1 MNKNL
6 LSAIIFG
13 IILTGCHQMKKAID
27 KAINTKK
34 LYESEAFS
42 VYSDSV
48 VQDSFVAKAI
58 SREEIVSNYVSP
70 GIKKSPV
77 IKFKFSINGAD
88 NSAPVGKDNVI
99 VSTNDTGSYE
109 TPVIKFGHQY
119 VDTTSVSPNDYLKKD
134 VKVTF
139 RVDMTDI
146 LKSFKQK
153 GYYQSFDGKKIY
165 KNDFQ
170 GVFVAGNVSPLTW
183 DWNNLYSHKELQLTD
198 SNHDG
203 IYQTTLVLNQN
214 PEENKTAN
222 SWKLSKD
229 ISAFP
234 QYQSD
239 DMLPDALYNLALEEM
254 QNAIEPD
261 STFRTGKEWAGVWTR
276 DISYSIILS
285 MGILQPKVAMISLK
299 KKVKNGKIIQDTG
312 TGGAYPIS
320 TDREIWSVAAWEVYK
335 VTGDKDWLQYADT
348 VVKNSIN
355 QDLHN
360 IYDPETG
367 MVKGE
372 SSFLDWREET
382 YPTWMQPADI
392 YESECLG
399 TNAVHYEA
407 NIVLS
412 KMEAELG
419 NNGEAKKYSDVA
431 EKIKNGVNQY
441 LWQDDKGY
449 FGQYLYG
456 RNFKIL
462 SPKSEALGEALSIYF
477 NVADNR
483 ERQKSIVANTPVTPF
498 GISCIYP
505 QIPGI
510 PPYHNDAVWPF
521 VESYWALASA
531 KAGNEQSVVR
541 AICSVYRPAALFLT
555 NKENFVASDGDY
567 AGTQINSSN
576 MLWSL
581 SGNLSLVYR
590 ILFGIHYN
598 TDNLSFSPYVPK
610 VFGGNRSLK
619 NFKYRNSVL
628 NIELSGFGNI
638 ITAFL
643 IDGRE
648 SSDYSVP
655 SNLTGTHEI
664 KIVLGNLD
672 LPIEKVNDVKD
683 NFSPQM
689 PGVTYANQKLVW
701 KDTSKNITS
710 FKLIK
715 NGNQVQKNSDTS
727 FAIAPEEYGNYQL
740 IAVASNKTESFASE
754 PLQVFP
760 KQDQQIVQ
768 LEKFAHKSQ
777 KPYKGFSGNGF
788 IEISKTVNTKVD
800 FTFSLKEDGTYI
812 LDVRYAN
819 GNGPIN
825 TENKCAFRTIT
836 IDSTTTGTL
845 VFPQRGKDEWSN
857 WGFSNSLKLS
867 LTKGLHH
874 ATLTFDPWNENMNGD
889 INQAMLDY
897 VRLTRYGNR
906 Q

>member
-1 MNKNL
+1 MNKNIFP
-6 LSAIIFG
+6 AIIIG
-13 IILTGCHQMKKAID
+13 IILTGCHQMKRAIN
-27 KAINTKK
+27 KAINTKTF
-34 LYESEAFS
+34 YESNEFS
-42 VYSDSV
+42 VYADSV

-77 IKFKFSINGAD
+77 VKFKFSINGAD
-88 NSAPVGKDNVI
+88 NSAPAGKDNVI
-99 VSTNDTGSYE
+99 VCVGDTGVYT
-109 TPVIKFGHQY
+109 TPVIKFGSQY
-119 VDTTSVSPNDYLKKD
+119 IDSTKVSPNDYLQKD
-134 VKVTF
+134 VKVKL
-139 RVDMTDI
+139 RVDMTDV
-146 LKSFKQK
+146 LNSFRKK
-153 GYYQSFDGKKIY
+153 GYYQTFDGKKIF
-165 KNDFQ
+165 KNDFH
-170 GVFVAGNVSPLTW
+170 GVFVAGNVDPLTW
-183 DWNNLYSHKELQLTD
+183 DWNNLYSHKELELSD

-203 IYQTTLVLNQN
+203 IYETTLTLN
-214 PEENKTAN
+214 PHPDENKTAN

-234 QYQSD
+234 QYRSD

-320 TDREIWSVAAWEVYK
+320 TDREIWAVAAWEVYK
-335 VTGDKDWLQYADT
+335 VTGDKDWLYYAYT

-355 QDLHN
+355 DDLHN
-360 IYDPETG
+360 IYDEQTG
-367 MVKGE
+367 MAKGE

-399 TNAVHYEA
+399 TNAVHFEA
-407 NIVLS
+407 NTVLS
-412 KMEAELG
+412 EMAAELG
-419 NNGEAKKYSDVA
+419 NKEDAKKYSDVA
-431 EKIKNGVNQY
+431 AKIKKGVNQY

-449 FGQYLYG
+449 YGQYLYG

-477 NVADNR
+477 DVADNH
-483 ERQKSIVANTPVTPF
+483 ERQQKIVANTPVTPF

-531 KAGNEQSVVR
+531 KAGNERSVVR
-541 AICSVYRPAALFLT
+541 SICSVYRPAALFLT
-555 NKENFVASDGDY
+555 NKENFVASNGDY

-581 SGNLSLVYR
+581 SGNISLIYR
-590 ILFGIHYN
+590 ILFGIHYD
-598 TDNLSFSPYVPK
+598 TDSLSFSPYVPK
-610 VFGGNRSLK
+610 VFAGKRTLN
-619 NFKYRNSVL
+619 NFKYRNAVL
-628 NIELSGFGNI
+628 NIELNGYGNI
-638 ITAFL
+638 ITAYL
-643 IDGRE
+643 IDGKE
-648 SSDYSVP
+648 SSNYSIP
-655 SNLTGTHEI
+655 STLTGTHDI

-672 LPIEKVNDVKD
+672 LPIDKVNDVKD
-683 NFSPQM
+683 VFSPQM
-689 PGVTYANQKLVW
+689 PMVSFEKGKLSW
-701 KDTSKNITS
+701 QDTSKNINS
-710 FKLIK
+710 FKVLK
-715 NGNQVQKNSDTS
+715 NGEIFKTTSDT
-727 FAIAPEEYGNYQL
+727 AVNITPAEYGNYQV
-740 IAVASNKTESFASE
+740 IAVGDNKIESFASE
-754 PLQVFP
+754 PLQVYP
-760 KQDQQIVQ
+760 KSNEQIIQ
-768 LEKFAHKSQ
+768 LEKFAPKAN

-788 IEISKTVNTKVD
+788 IEVSKTANTKLN
-800 FTFSLKEDGTYI
+800 FTINIQQDGTYI

-857 WGFSNSLKLS
+857 WGYSNSLKLS

-874 ATLTFDPWNENMNGD
+874 VSITFEPWSENMNGD

-897 VRLTRYGNR
+897 VRLIKI
-906 Q
+906 

>member
-6 LSAIIFG
+6 FTAIVFG
-13 IILTGCHQMKKAID
+13 IILTGCHNMKSE
-27 KAINTKK
+27 INKVIHRKTI
-34 LYESEAFS
+34 YESDQFS
-42 VYSDSV
+42 VYGDSM
-48 VQDSFVAKAI
+48 VQGSFTAKAI
-58 SREEIVSNYVSP
+58 SRNEIVSNYISP
-70 GIKKSPV
+70 GAKKSPV
-77 IKFKFSINGAD
+77 VQFKFSINGAD
-88 NSAPVGKDNVI
+88 NSAPAGKDNLI
-99 VSTNDTGSYE
+99 VCIGDSSVYSM
-109 TPVIKFGHQY
+109 PAIKFGQQY
-119 VDTTSVSPNDYLKKD
+119 VDSTKFSPNDFLKKD
-134 VKVTF
+134 VKVKL

-146 LKSFKQK
+146 LKSFKEK
-153 GYYQSFDGKKIY
+153 GYYQTFDGKKIY
-165 KNDFQ
+165 KRDFH
-170 GVFVAGNVSPLTW
+170 GVFVAGNVAPLTW
-183 DWNNLYSHKELQLTD
+183 DWNNLYSHKDLQLSD

-203 IYQTTLVLNQN
+203 IYEITLTLNQN
-214 PEENKTAN
+214 PDENKTAN

-285 MGILQPKVAMISLK
+285 MGILQPQVAMISLK

-320 TDREIWSVAAWEVYK
+320 TDREIWAVAAWEVYK
-335 VTGDKDWLQYADT
+335 VTGDKNWLNYAYN

-355 QDLHN
+355 DDLHN

-392 YESECLG
+392 FESECLG

-407 NIVLS
+407 NTVLS
-412 KMEAELG
+412 EMAAELG
-419 NNGEAKKYSDVA
+419 NKEDEKKYRDVA
-431 EKIKNGVNQY
+431 AGIKKGVNQY
-441 LWQDDKGY
+441 LWQQDKGY

-456 RNFKIL
+456 RNFKSL

-477 NVADNR
+477 GVADN
-483 ERQKSIVANTPVTPF
+483 EEKEKSIVENTPVTPF

-531 KAGNEQSVVR
+531 KAGNDRSVVR
-541 AICSVYRPAALFLT
+541 AMCSVYRPAALFLT

-590 ILFGIHYN
+590 LLFGMQFN
-598 TDNLSFSPYVPK
+598 THDLSFSPFVPRA
-610 VFGGNRSLK
+610 FGDHRTLT
-619 NFKYRNSVL
+619 NFKYRNAIL
-628 NIELSGFGNI
+628 NIELKGYGNV
-638 ITAFL
+638 ITAFYL
-643 IDGRE
+643 DE
-648 SSDYSVP
+648 KETTAHSVP
-655 SNLTGTHEI
+655 DTLKGNHDLR
-664 KIVLGNLD
+664 IVLGNID
-672 LPIEKVNDVKD
+672 LPGEQVNGVPDK
-683 NFSPQM
+683 FSSQM
-689 PGVTYANQKLVW
+689 PLVKNAGDTLSW
-701 KDTSKNITS
+701 ADTSNNIG
-710 FKLIK
+710 KYEVIK
-715 NGNQVQKNSDTS
+715 NGKELKTLSDTLLKIDS
-727 FAIAPEEYGNYQL
+727 SQYGNYQVMAIGNNNL
-740 IAVASNKTESFASE
+740 ESFLSE

-760 KQDQQIVQ
+760 SGNQQIIQ
-768 LEKFAHKSQ
+768 LEKFAAKSP
-777 KPYKGFSGNGF
+777 KPYKGYSGNGF
-788 IEISKTVNTKVD
+788 VEISKTVNRTIN
-800 FTFSLKEDGTYI
+800 FTINVKEDGNYI
-812 LDVRYAN
+812 LDIRYAN

-836 IDSTTTGTL
+836 IDSSFQSTL

-857 WGFSNSLKLS
+857 WGWSNSLKVQLK
-867 LTKGLHH
+867 KGLHH
-874 ATLTFDPWNENMNGD
+874 VSLTFEPWNENMNGD

-897 VRLTRYGNR
+897 VRLIKI
-906 Q
+906 

>member
-1 MNKNL
+1 MNKSIFPVL
-6 LSAIIFG
+6 IIG
-13 IILTGCHQMKKAID
+13 IILTSCHQMKKAIN
-27 KAINTKK
+27 KAINTKT
-34 LYESEAFS
+34 LYQSDAFS
-42 VYSDSV
+42 VYGDSV
-48 VQDSFVAKAI
+48 VQGTFVAKAI

-77 IKFKFSINGAD
+77 VKFKFSINGAD

-99 VSTNDTGSYE
+99 ICSGESGVYE
-109 TPVIKFGHQY
+109 TPVIKFGGQY
-119 VDTTSVSPNDYLKKD
+119 IDSTKVSPNDYLQKD
-134 VKVTF
+134 VKLTL
-139 RVDMTDI
+139 RVDMADM
-146 LKSFKQK
+146 LNSFKKK
-153 GYYQSFDGKKIY
+153 GYYQTFDGKKIY

-170 GVFVAGNVSPLTW
+170 GVFVAGNVAPLTW
-183 DWNNLYSHKELQLTD
+183 DWNNLYSHKELELTD

-203 IYQTTLVLNQN
+203 IYETTLTLNQH
-214 PEENKTAN
+214 PDENKTAD

-320 TDREIWSVAAWEVYK
+320 TDREIWAVAAWEVYK
-335 VTGDKDWLQYADT
+335 VTGDKDWLNYAYE

-355 QDLHN
+355 DDLHN
-360 IYDPETG
+360 IYDPQTG

-399 TNAVHYEA
+399 TNAVHFEA
-407 NIVLS
+407 NTVLS
-412 KMEAELG
+412 EMAAELG
-419 NNGEAKKYSDVA
+419 NKEDEKKYGEVA
-431 EKIKNGVNQY
+431 DKIKKGVNQY

-456 RNFKIL
+456 RNFKTL

-477 NVADNR
+477 DVAENP
-483 ERQKSIVANTPVTPF
+483 ERQQKIVSNTPVTPF

-581 SGNLSLVYR
+581 SGSISLVYR
-590 ILFGIHYN
+590 ILFGIQFN
-598 TDNLSFSPYVPK
+598 ANNISFSPYVPK
-610 VFGGNRSLK
+610 VFKGKRTLN
-619 NFKYRNSVL
+619 NFKYRNAVL
-628 NIELSGFGNI
+628 NIELKGYGNI
-638 ITAFL
+638 ITSFS
-643 IDGRE
+643 IDGKE
-648 SSDYSVP
+648 SSNYSIP
-655 SNLTGTHEI
+655 STLTGAHDV

-672 LPIEKVNDVKD
+672 LPINKINSVKD
-683 NFSPQM
+683 IFSPQM
-689 PGVTYANQKLVW
+689 PIVNFKNGKLSW
-701 KDTSKNITS
+701 QDTSKNITTY
-710 FKLIK
+710 KVMK
-715 NGNQVQKNSDTS
+715 NGNVLNKTSDTS
-727 FAIAPEEYGNYQL
+727 FAANQAEYGNYQVV
-740 IAVASNKTESFASE
+740 AVGKNNIESFASE
-754 PLQVFP
+754 PLQVYP
-760 KQDQQIVQ
+760 KQNQQIIQ
-768 LEKFAHKSQ
+768 MEKLAPKS
-777 KPYKGFSGNGF
+777 KKAYKGFSGNGF
-788 IEISKTVNTKVD
+788 VEISKTVNTKID
-800 FTFSLKEDGTYI
+800 FTINIKEDGTYS

-819 GNGPIN
+819 GNGRIN
-825 TENKCAFRTIT
+825 TENKCAFRTIS
-836 IDSTTTGTL
+836 IDSSTIGTI
-845 VFPQRGKDEWSN
+845 VFPQRGKGEWSN
-857 WGFSNSLKLS
+857 WGWSNSMKLP

-874 ATLTFDPWNENMNGD
+874 ISITFEPWNENMNGD
-889 INQAMLDY
+889 INQAMLDCL
-897 VRLTRYGNR
+897 RLIKI
-906 Q
+906 